1 MFLIFAMFIE
11 RIRVNIARLLIVWI
25 VGSCL
30 TVLALKSSNLA
41 NEVLSKEAK
50 SAENVES
57 YEFGPKCENKNC
69 SPIESEW
76 VTENKIFS
84 DSMTKNNVDLEA
96 LPNHFFYISPNI
108 YSNVSRRDGR
118 KYVYLNYKEAYGIRY
133 DPSVE
138 PKSPKRKHQKHPI
151 RSSTIED
158 GLPYGTIGML
168 QKQSL
173 ENATSVGSVMNTTL
187 NNTIDN
193 SMTMDTMLNSTVN
206 DTQST
211 VSTTTELNS
220 IIPATTSTTTPF
232 PFSTSTF
239 TSATTTLMS
248 ISTTTPRTPADND
261 DEFPSAPLLPTDA
274 PYVNKRPPSSVGN
287 STFLYRPI
295 IPPMTDVTRPKN
307 YLRDALNYFKS
318 RLKQLFNYGLFLNVP
333 LAQPQN
339 GASRFLSL
347 FNVIKFEN
355 IPCTSSQTMLT
366 EMSGTC
372 YHVDECRQ
380 MGGTA
385 VDNCADG
392 FGVCCVC
399 EYHLIVGSQG
409 SKIIKNND
417 SGVALRLMV
426 VGFIKDLPDI
436 K

>member
-11 RIRVNIARLLIVWI
+11 RIRVNIVGLLIVWI

-30 TVLALKSSNLA
+30 TVLAFKRSSNLA
-41 NEVLSKEAK
+41 NEVLLKEAK
-50 SAENVES
+50 SAANAES

-69 SPIESEW
+69 RPKESEW

-84 DSMTKNNVDLEA
+84 SLVTKKNVDLEA
-96 LPNHFFYISPNI
+96 LPNHFFYIGPNI
-108 YSNVSRRDGR
+108 DTNVSRRDGR

-138 PKSPKRKHQKHPI
+138 PKNPKRKHQKHPI
-151 RSSTIED
+151 RSSTVED
-158 GLPYGTIGML
+158 GLPYGTGGML

-173 ENATSVGSVMNTTL
+173 ENTTGVGSVMNTTL

-193 SMTMDTMLNSTVN
+193 SVNMDTMLNSMVN
-206 DTQST
+206 DTLST

-220 IIPATTSTTTPF
+220 VQPTSTSTTTPI
-232 PFSTSTF
+232 PISTSTF
-239 TSATTTLMS
+239 TSATTTVNYVM
-248 ISTTTPRTPADND
+248 TTTPRAPTDND
-261 DEFPSAPLLPTDA
+261 DEFPSAPLLPTES
-274 PYVNKRPPSSVGN
+274 PYVNKRPPSSIGN
-287 STFLYRPI
+287 KTVLYRPI
-295 IPPMTDVTRPKN
+295 IPSMIEVSRPKN

-318 RLKQLFNYGLFLNVP
+318 RLKQLFNYGVFLNLP
-333 LAQPQN
+333 LAHPQN
-339 GASRFLSL
+339 GGSRFLNL

-372 YHVDECRQ
+372 YHEDECRQ

-399 EYHLIVGSQG
+399 EYHSIPTSQ
-409 SKIIKNND
+409 
-417 SGVALRLMV
+417 RLL
-426 VGFIKDLPDI
+426 K
-436 K
+436 